1 MRELDLILIGAV
13 VSEKSQTRAP
23 PVRTTRDGFKRGASN
38 RETREEDKGVV
49 NTSRKEPS
57 NQPMNR
63 ILSTYQTPNTTRS
76 TGWAG
81 LSPSGAVTLSA
92 FSNNR

>member
-23 PVRTTRDGFKRGASN
+23 PVRTTCDGFKRGASN

-49 NTSRKEPS
+49 NTSR
-57 NQPMNR
+57 NQ
-63 ILSTYQTPNTTRS
+63 
-76 TGWAG
+76 
-81 LSPSGAVTLSA
+81 VT
-92 FSNNR
+92 NQ

>member
-1 MRELDLILIGAV
+1 MRELDMILIGAV

-49 NTSRKEPS
+49 NTSR
-57 NQPMNR
+57 NQ
-63 ILSTYQTPNTTRS
+63 
-76 TGWAG
+76 
-81 LSPSGAVTLSA
+81 VT
-92 FSNNR
+92 NQ